1 MATLPPYDP
10 KFKLAIAVF
19 PKPETENDQL
29 HDESVSAAIVAA
41 DLISSTRLKLKLDS
55 VHTEYSAQY
64 LVDNAAGSHGHKL
77 TVKGCLEFALKN
89 GIPKAEDWP
98 QLGSVSKPPSSYKP
112 ALVTMKGKVVVPKN
126 LEEVVDMLD
135 LVVHQ
140 PLGAKLHVLNPHL
153 ELQGIYCGP
162 TGEPASYVGLR
173 DGIILGSGEDPRKGH
188 CNSEDMAQAEVYN
201 PESGYEQVVCAAV
214 SGRRAGLFNI
224 GPSYLLVD
232 YCVPLLSID

>member
-1 MATLPPYDP
+1 MIYH
-10 KFKLAIAVF
+10 FVF
-19 PKPETENDQL
+19 A
-29 HDESVSAAIVAA
+29 DESVSAAIVAA

-173 DGIILGSGEDPRKGH
+173 DGIILGVEKIQGKDIATVKIWHKQKFTILKVAMSRWFVQQSLDGEPGF
-188 CNSEDMAQAEVYN
+188 
-201 PESGYEQVVCAAV
+201 
-214 SGRRAGLFNI
+214 LT
-224 GPSYLLVD
+224 
-232 YCVPLLSID
+232 